1 MRDFQIA
8 MTEGQKAGNPDWG
21 LWQSWL
27 DAWNRRD
34 LEGIVA
40 HYAED
45 VEFVS
50 QSVVD
55 LGMGAAGSLRG
66 KSALRDVFGAGLK
79 LDVNLVFT
87 PMEVVAVMLSVLTV
101 VVLSQNGQTN
111 WFEGVLLLGLY
122 AILAVAFFYLPDAA
136 HAAAGAS
143 SQPVSAH

>member
-1 MRDFQIA
+1 
-8 MTEGQKAGNPDWG
+8 MTEDQKVGKPDWG

-55 LGMGAAGSLRG
+55 LGMGSAGVLRG
-66 KSALRDVFGAGLK
+66 KPALRAVFGAGLA
-79 LDVNLVFT
+79 LDVKLVFT
-87 PMEVVAVMLSVLTV
+87 PIHAFVGVREHALYYIGYRRRHVIEVHELDAQGKILIARAHH
-101 VVLSQNGQTN
+101 GQRT
-111 WFEGVLLLGLY
+111 G
-122 AILAVAFFYLPDAA
+122 
-136 HAAAGAS
+136 
-143 SQPVSAH
+143 

>member
-1 MRDFQIA
+1 
-8 MTEGQKAGNPDWG
+8 MTEGQKTGSPDWG

-50 QSVVD
+50 QSVID
-55 LGMGAAGSLRG
+55 LGMGTAGSLRG
-66 KSALRDVFGAGLK
+66 KPALRDVFGAGLK

-87 PMEVVAVMLSVLTV
+87 PIHAFVGVREHALYYIGYRRRHVIEVHELD
-101 VVLSQNGQTN
+101 GQ
-111 WFEGVLLLGLY
+111 GKI
-122 AILAVAFFYLPDAA
+122 ILARAYHGQWAV
-136 HAAAGAS
+136 
-143 SQPVSAH
+143 

>member
-1 MRDFQIA
+1 VKEIQIA
-8 MTEGQKAGNPDWG
+8 MTEGQKTGNPDWG

-40 HYAED
+40 HYADD

-66 KSALRDVFGAGLK
+66 KSALRDVFGAGLN
-79 LDVNLVFT
+79 LDVHLVFT
-87 PMEVVAVMLSVLTV
+87 PIHAFV
-101 VVLSQNGQTN
+101 
-111 WFEGVLLLGLY
+111 GVREHGLY
-122 AILAVAFFYLPDAA
+122 YIGYRRRHVIEIHELDTQGKIIIARAYHGQWAV
-136 HAAAGAS
+136 
-143 SQPVSAH
+143 